1 MQKSR
6 EFHRKNAAPPSGDS
20 HLFLRI
26 FGNLVLPPLII
37 FLLFLVIG
45 FGFLI
50 PRLEETFT
58 KQKYDLCRRMVESII
73 SSLHS
78 RHRDYLEGRD
88 TLEETQERAL
98 HRIRDLR
105 FGEELKDYYW
115 IIDGRG
121 YLLAHPYRQDL
132 ENRDP
137 ATVLGSGENLLQEL
151 TARMV
156 EIAKNQKGGFAEYEW
171 QWKDDPDRVEPKISY
186 VEYFEPWDWVIG
198 TGIYVAD
205 IKTEVALWRNR
216 LMGTGLLLAAIA
228 GGVAFFLSLRTLKL
242 QKRELQA
249 LRRIQDSEKKFRKI
263 FDTAPYGIAL
273 NSLETGRC
281 LEANRAAGMLLEV
294 PPENLL
300 GKTPQE
306 MGTMVEEGI
315 FQEYLAQL
323 RQGHSVHNIS
333 HTVSL
338 PSGRDLQVLYSL
350 APLKLEEEELLI
362 AIILDVTEQHL
373 LTKSNEELQEKIR
386 KRSRDI
392 QRLDG
397 VLRKR
402 QDMMEKIQ
410 HQMTLLDKTFEYISE
425 GIYISDAERRV
436 LVVNPAFTAITGYT
450 LLDLKARGTETL
462 RTDLHPQEF
471 YREIDNKLQEEHYWE
486 GELWGRRKDGEAYP
500 LHLTLTGLTDREG
513 KVTHYIGVAQDR
525 SEIHQSWAELE
536 HETLH
541 DHLTKLPNR
550 ILFLDRLTMA
560 CRHAEG
566 SSSHLGVLLLGLD
579 HFSHINKSLG
589 YSVGDELLI
598 LAATRMERVLPETAT
613 LARFGGDEFAICIPF
628 SQQIRSCL
636 HLVEELIETL
646 RLPFQIGEHEVRI
659 TASGGVSIYPQ
670 DGAIP
675 EELLKNASLALGRA
689 KQENRNWYQLFTEDM
704 NEQMQIRH
712 TVENE
717 LRKGISEQEFIMYYQ
732 PKIHAAT
739 KRVVGSEALMR
750 WMRSGKGVS
759 SPATFIP
766 LAEEVGAIFSLGK
779 IAINSACRQTRE
791 WHTQGYPLQIAVNVS
806 PQQFSDSA
814 FFASILEAIEEA
826 QVDPATV
833 ELEITESA
841 FMTNLPKAVR
851 IMEDLRK
858 EGIRFSLDD
867 FGTGYSSLSY
877 IHHLPLS
884 GIKIDRSLTFD
895 LHTNADTRA
904 IISTLV
910 FMAGELGLELTV
922 EGVETQEQLAFIQS
936 LGKDL
941 LIQGYLF
948 SPPLPPEEFLRYVQN
963 NKSEE
968 PYV

>member
-6 EFHRKNAAPPSGDS
+6 EFHRKNAAPPSEDS

-26 FGNLVLPPLII
+26 FGNLVLPPLMI

-50 PRLEETFT
+50 PLLEETFT
-58 KQKYDLCRRMVESII
+58 RQKYHLCRRMVESMV

-78 RHRDYLEGRD
+78 RHQDYLEGRD
-88 TLEETQERAL
+88 TLENAQERAI
-98 HRIRDLR
+98 HRMRDLR

-121 YLLAHPYRQDL
+121 YMLMHPYREDF

-137 ATVLGSGENLLQEL
+137 ATVHDPGGKLLQEL

-156 EIAKNQKGGFAEYEW
+156 AITKNQKGGFLEYQW

-186 VEYFEPWDWVIG
+186 VERFEPWDWVIG
-198 TGIYVAD
+198 TGVYVED
-205 IKTEVALWRNR
+205 IRGEVALWRNR
-216 LMGTGLLLAAIA
+216 LVGTGLLLTVIA
-228 GGVAFFLSLRTLKL
+228 CGMAFFLSLRTLKL

-249 LRRIQDSEKKFRKI
+249 LHQIEDSEKKFRGI

-273 NSLETGRC
+273 HSLETGQF
-281 LEANRAAGMLLEV
+281 LEANQAVGMLLEV
-294 PPENLL
+294 PPETLR
-300 GKTPQE
+300 GKTLQE
-306 MGTMVEEGI
+306 AGTMVEEET
-315 FQEYLAQL
+315 FQEFLTQL
-323 RQGHSVHNIS
+323 RLGNPVHNVS
-333 HTVSL
+333 HAVSL
-338 PSGRDLQVLYSL
+338 PSGVERKVLYSL
-350 APLKLEEEELLI
+350 APLSLEKENLFI

-373 LTKSNEELQEKIR
+373 LAKSNEELREKIQ
-386 KRSRDI
+386 KRSRDLEH
-392 QRLDG
+392 LDE
-397 VLRKR
+397 VLRKH
-402 QDMMEKIQ
+402 QDMVEKIQ
-410 HQMTLLDKTFEYISE
+410 HQMALLDKTFEYISE
-425 GIYISDAERRV
+425 GIYISDMDRRV
-436 LVVNPAFTAITGYT
+436 LMVNPAFTTITGYT
-450 LLDLKARGTETL
+450 LPDLEREGTKTL
-462 RTDLHPQEF
+462 RTELNPPESYQEV
-471 YREIDNKLQEEHYWE
+471 DDKLREEHYWE

-500 LHLTLTGLTDREG
+500 LYLTLTGLTNREG
-513 KVTHYIGVAQDR
+513 KITHYIGVVQDR
-525 SEIHQSWAELE
+525 SEIHQSRAELE

-550 ILFLDRLTMA
+550 TLFLDRLTMA
-560 CRHAEG
+560 CKGAEE

-579 HFSHINKSLG
+579 HFSHINKTLG
-589 YSVGDELLI
+589 YAVGDELLI
-598 LAATRMERVLPETAT
+598 LATTRMSKVLPETAT

-628 SQQIRSCL
+628 SRHIRSCL
-636 HLVEELIETL
+636 HIVEDLIQTL
-646 RLPFQIGEHEVRI
+646 RLPFQVKKHEVRI
-659 TASGGVSIYPQ
+659 TASGGISVYPQ
-670 DGAIP
+670 DGTTP

-750 WMRSGKGVS
+750 WMRSGKGIS
-759 SPATFIP
+759 SPSTFIP
-766 LAEEVGAIFSLGK
+766 LAEEMGAIFSLGK
-779 IAINSACRQTRE
+779 IAINSACQQAREWQTR
-791 WHTQGYPLQIAVNVS
+791 GYPLQVSVNVS

-814 FFASILEAIEEA
+814 FFASILEAIEKA
-826 QVDPATV
+826 QVDPTTV

-841 FMTNLPKAVR
+841 FMTNLSKAVR
-851 IMEDLRK
+851 IMKDLRK

-922 EGVETQEQLAFIQS
+922 EGVETQEQLQFIQS

-948 SPPLPPEEFLRYVQN
+948 SPPLPPEEFLRYLQK
-963 NKSEE
+963 KSSEG
-968 PYV
+968 PHV